1 MPAWDELKKHQ
12 NHLIR
17 KALEGSVFAAPIT
30 APAITALTDTTS
42 ELLDLPTGYVD
53 LGFMSDDGAQF
64 SSEIDS
70 SDVTSWGSVEPTR
83 RDITQD
89 VTTLQGFFQETNK
102 MTVALYTNVD
112 AASLVPDATSG
123 ELKVDKPD
131 RPASRHY
138 RILTIGVD
146 LADAGEIY
154 YARFLPRASVT
165 DKDDQAFQ
173 SGDDPLGWPVTM
185 TAYKDS
191 ALGTSERFFFGGP
204 GWKALLADMG
214 FTVTP

>member
-30 APAITALTDTTS
+30 APAVTALTDTTS

-64 SSEIDS
+64 SSDIDS

-102 MTVALYTNVD
+102 MTVALYTGVD
-112 AASLVPDATSG
+112 AASLTPSATSG
-123 ELKVDKPD
+123 ELMIDKPD

-154 YARFLPRASVT
+154 VARFLPRASVT
-165 DKDDQAFQ
+165 DKDDQNFQ

-191 ALGTSERFFFGGP
+191 ALGTSERYFFGGP

-214 FTVTP
+214 FTTTP

>member
-1 MPAWDELKKHQ
+1 MPAWDELKVHQ

-42 ELLDLPTGYVD
+42 ELLALPDGYVD

-64 SSEIDS
+64 SAEIDS

-102 MTVALYTNVD
+102 MSIALYTGVD
-112 AASLVPDATSG
+112 AASLTPDATSG

-138 RILTIGVD
+138 RILTLGVD

-154 YARFLPRASVT
+154 VARFLPRASVT

-191 ALGTSERFFFGGP
+191 ALGTSESYFFGGP

-214 FTVTP
+214 FTTTP

>member
-17 KALEGSVFAAPIT
+17 KALEGSVFAAPVT
-30 APAITALTDTTS
+30 APAVTALTDTTS
-42 ELLDLPTGYVD
+42 ELLAVPTGYVD

-64 SSEIDS
+64 SAEIDS
-70 SDVTSWGSVEPTR
+70 SDTTSWGSVEPTR

-102 MTVALYTNVD
+102 MTIALYTGVD
-112 AASLVPDATSG
+112 AASMTPDATSG

-154 YARFLPRASVT
+154 VARFLPRASVT

-185 TAYKDS
+185 TAYKDA
-191 ALGTSERFFFGGP
+191 ALGTSESYFFGGP

-214 FTVTP
+214 FTTTP

>member
-30 APAITALTDTTS
+30 APAVTALTDATS

-138 RILTIGVD
+138 RILTLGVD

-154 YARFLPRASVT
+154 VARFLPRASVT

-191 ALGTSERFFFGGP
+191 ALGTSESYFFGGP

-214 FTVTP
+214 FTTTP